1 MKTLALSNRS
11 ASQLAIC
18 QSARNSRTKPRTY
31 TSVRVN
37 CKLSTSSPDV
47 VVIGG
52 GIAGL
57 LAASVFSKQVDK
69 VVLVEKDN
77 IYGSVANLERLKTQA
92 ASETEKQALLWDY
105 FIFADRSE
113 TPWCSS
119 YRSATS
125 ACSGSCASFGQI
137 AS

>member
-77 IYGSVANLERLKTQA
+77 IYGSVE
-92 ASETEKQALLWDY
+92 SETFQEVRLCIDFLCFESSAL
-105 FIFADRSE
+105 
-113 TPWCSS
+113 P
-119 YRSATS
+119 
-125 ACSGSCASFGQI
+125 
-137 AS
+137 